1 MISQL
6 LQLISFMVFLMVVSG
21 MLAVKRFIEGR
32 SGKLERLLAGE
43 VTESEA
49 FVKLKPPL
57 LDRFEKSLFKSGI
70 SMPGTQV
77 IGIIVV
83 VVGAFFTLGLFL
95 TGSVASGV
103 AGALVG
109 VFILR
114 GLFQQQSNKRLTQ
127 FEAQI
132 DTVINLLASSLRAGA
147 SLAQAVSNI
156 AEEVD
161 EPAASEFRTI
171 AKAIRLGVPAAQALE
186 QAADRIGSQDLQ
198 MIATAAMVQRET
210 GGNLAEILDNN
221 AETVRD
227 RRSLRASLKALTAQG
242 RISGMVIG
250 IIPFGVTVVIF
261 LISPGY
267 FAPML
272 ESLVGKLI
280 MAGSFAAIFFGWFLI
295 RKITS
300 QLDF

>member
-1 MISQL
+1 ML
-6 LQLISFMVFLMVVSG
+6 ELITFMVFLMVVSC
-21 MLAVKRFIEGR
+21 MLAVKRFVEGR
-32 SGKLERLLAGE
+32 SGKLEKLLAGE
-43 VTESEA
+43 ERNSVTFA
-49 FVKLKPPL
+49 KHKLPF

-70 SMPGTQV
+70 SMPGIQA

-83 VVGAFFTLGLFL
+83 VVGAFFTFGLLL

-114 GLFQQQSNKRLTQ
+114 AISQRQSNKRLTQ

-147 SLAQAVSNI
+147 SLAQAVNNI

-171 AKAIRLGVPAAQALE
+171 TKAIKLGVPAAQALE

-198 MIATAAMVQRET
+198 MIATAALVQRET

-227 RRSLRASLKALTAQG
+227 RRSLRASLKALTSQG

-272 ESLVGKLI
+272 QSFVGKLI
-280 MAGSFAAIFFGWFLI
+280 MAGSFTAIFFGWFLI

-300 QLDF
+300 ELDF